1 MDDRTERPRQQPDL
15 SKYPK
20 LSREQAG
27 HLRHF
32 HNLLSRPDND
42 WHLMGSQEP
51 LQEFLDAY
59 RYQLATMAYAAG
71 LAHYHR
77 QPALRG
83 VYKPLVRRAIRK
95 MLLRAV
101 WAYWFNT
108 SMAGVATDPDLKA
121 LRKPWA
127 DPVARENIMYSGH
140 LLMMVSLYAMLFD
153 DDEFEAP
160 GALTFVWDPVF
171 FGMGPETFSYSAQT
185 LQDAILGE
193 MESNGWIG
201 SCCEPNCVF
210 VVCNQ
215 FPLIGVRLRD
225 ARRGTSVI
233 EGVLEKYTAAWKEK
247 GLVGPDGLFPD
258 FWMVRQDVTRPASDP
273 AWTAWGSAFMNAWN
287 SAFVRSHFDEQSL
300 GHVTSTGGE
309 VRLNQ
314 PPVAA
319 EFRKLVKER
328 GASPSSRG
336 TLETARRNVKE
347 AMRDG
352 EPGQGKGFPY
362 TKPTFG
368 YVAQWLSELGKD
380 AALDGL
386 LEYADKNLNPTW
398 ERGGLYYP
406 RNDQRF
412 DSELEWTHMD
422 PFSGNAAI
430 GYARLNVEDGQRI
443 IWERPWTA
451 EAVASRPYVDG
462 VTLDDGVDFPRGD
475 WDPASGLLVLT
486 VRTWDGDVR
495 AIRPVVKGLGPGPW
509 DVFVGGELA
518 SSRVLST
525 GEDIALEVQVGGA
538 DLDVIVVKRV

>member
-1 MDDRTERPRQQPDL
+1 MAPTATMDNGTERPRQPDL

-32 HNLLSRPDND
+32 HNLVSQPDND

-95 MLLRAV
+95 MLLRTV

-108 SMAGVATDPDLKA
+108 SMAGTATDPDLKE
-121 LRKPWA
+121 LRTPWA

-160 GALTFVWDPVF
+160 GALQFVWDPLF

-185 LQDAILGE
+185 LQDAILRE
-193 MESNGWIG
+193 MEGNGWVG

-215 FPLIGVRLRD
+215 FPGCASRHMRN
-225 ARRGTSVI
+225 R
-233 EGVLEKYTAAWKEK
+233 GVLEKYRAAWDEK
-247 GLVGPDGLFPD
+247 GLVGPDGLLPD
-258 FWMVRQDVTRPASDP
+258 FWMVRQNVTLPARDP
-273 AWTAWGSAFMNAWN
+273 AFTAWGCAFMNAWN

-300 GHVTSTGGE
+300 GYVTNTGGE

-314 PPVAA
+314 PSVAA
-319 EFRKLVKER
+319 EFRKLVKEH
-328 GASPSSRG
+328 GASPTSRA

-347 AMRDG
+347 AMRADPAEG
-352 EPGQGKGFPY
+352 KKGFPY

-368 YVAQWLSELGKD
+368 RRAEGAARVRRREPWSYVG
-380 AALDGL
+380 
-386 LEYADKNLNPTW
+386 T
-398 ERGGLYYP
+398 RGLYYP

-412 DSELEWTHMD
+412 DGELEWTHMD

-443 IWERPWTA
+443 VWERPWTA

-462 VTLDDGVDFPRGD
+462 VTLGDGVDFPRGD

-486 VRTWDGDVR
+486 VRTWDGGAK
-495 AIRPVVKGLGPGPW
+495 AIRPVVKRLEPGPW

-518 SSRVLST
+518 VSRVLSA
-525 GEDIALEVQVGGA
+525 GEDIALDVQVGGA
-538 DLDVIVVKRV
+538 DLDIVVVKRV